1 MSVSPLSCKHNI
13 PCPYNE
19 PHQTPTHWDS
29 VLMNEHRM
37 NEVVRNSPSC
47 STVPLDWLTKQ
58 KFTVNSDRKGR
69 AWEDGGGRWVGKGG
83 PRLSLLSEIPRV
95 LSSVS
100 PFFFPDHFS
109 FFSGDSEH
117 SVSTS
122 SLNHTVQRQPAM
134 ARRSHYLWPTFLA
147 KINKAVAV
155 TGTGLP
161 VVLYTRLLPFVEPP
175 IFT

>member
-1 MSVSPLSCKHNI
+1 M
-13 PCPYNE
+13 
-19 PHQTPTHWDS
+19 
-29 VLMNEHRM
+29 
-37 NEVVRNSPSC
+37 
-47 STVPLDWLTKQ
+47 
-58 KFTVNSDRKGR
+58 
-69 AWEDGGGRWVGKGG
+69 GKGG

-100 PFFFPDHFS
+100 PFFSRS
-109 FFSGDSEH
+109 FFSGDREH